1 MIDPAVKAHIEEEG
15 ERFIALLDRYKDKL
29 PNSLYV
35 GLRGT
40 MQVYIEPGGMERAER
55 IDEEQGYARA
65 PATLKLVK

>member
-1 MIDPAVKAHIEEEG
+1 MIDHAVKARIQEEG
-15 ERFIALLDRYKDKL
+15 ERFITLLDRYKDKL

-55 IDEEQGYARA
+55 IDEEQGQGGA
-65 PATLKLVK
+65 PAKLKLVK